1 MTNMEIMEN
10 APEATTP
17 VKYNRMTLSEL
28 LQSGV
33 IKKRFEDVLGQKAA
47 GFISSIMS
55 AVSSN
60 KKLLEANP
68 LSVVSAAAIAASL
81 DLPINPNLGFA
92 HIVPYGG
99 NAQFQMGWRGYVQ
112 LAMRTGQYRLINVEK
127 VYEGEL
133 VKYDRFTG
141 EMIFDESKKTSD
153 NIAGYV
159 AFFRLLN
166 GFEKYSYMTVKEI
179 QDHGKKYSKS
189 YSHSDGRWKLD
200 FDPMAKKT
208 VLKLLLNRFGILS
221 ISIEKAIQAD
231 QAIVTEN
238 DEFVYVDST
247 TAEEMP
253 QPTSGVEAAK
263 AAFKKG
269 KEKKQTENPPP
280 AMEKPTTKE
289 FTKEQWDGIVAYGVK
304 KSLNDKETQVL
315 FKWAAEQNNL
325 SLRSLEAYELMN
337 TQDKFDAQFDKYL
350 ALTE

>member
-17 VKYNRMTLSEL
+17 AKYNRMSLSEL
-28 LQSGV
+28 LQSGA

-60 KKLLEANP
+60 KKLSEANP

-92 HIVPYGG
+92 HIVPYSG

-112 LAMRTGQYRLINVEK
+112 LAMRTGQYRLVNVEK

-133 VKYDRFTG
+133 AKYDRFTG
-141 EMIFDESKKTSD
+141 EMIFDESKKTSN
-153 NIAGYV
+153 NISGYV

-166 GFEKYSYMTVKEI
+166 GFEKYFYMTVKEI

-200 FDPMAKKT
+200 FGAMAKKT

-221 ISIEKAIQAD
+221 ISMEKAIQAD

-238 DEFVYVDST
+238 DEFVYADST
-247 TAEEMP
+247 TEEMN
-253 QPTSGVEAAK
+253 QPASSGVEAAK
-263 AAFKKG
+263 AALKKG
-269 KEKKQTENPPP
+269 KEQNENPPP
-280 AMEKPTTKE
+280 AMEEQTTKE
-289 FTKEQWDGIVAYGVK
+289 FTKEQWDGIVAYGAK
-304 KSLNDKETQVL
+304 KSLNDKETQTL
-315 FKWAAEQNNL
+315 FKWVAEQNNL
-325 SLRSLEAYELMN
+325 PPRSIEAYELMN
-337 TQDKFDAQFDKYL
+337 TQDKFDSQLDKYL